1 MEIIGVILAILFALV
16 TAGDRKKKAANR
28 AAGLPQRPGM
38 KPVARGQAAEA
49 AAGIRDAV
57 RELASRPAAAP
68 AEFEGAVAE
77 LKQRLAVQSAP
88 AAAQGESMLADEE
101 CAGGSMPHDHAE
113 GGGALE
119 DAECAGGSM
128 AHTHSEG
135 VSRADQTRRLA
146 ALDQEEQA
154 RGNLFPSP
162 SAIDARAM
170 RRAVVM
176 AEVLGRPRALQPRR
190 RAG

>member
-28 AAGLPQRPGM
+28 AAGLPQRPGV
-38 KPVARGQAAEA
+38 KPVARGQVADT

-101 CAGGSMPHDHAE
+101 CAGGSM
-113 GGGALE
+113 
-119 DAECAGGSM
+119 

-162 SAIDARAM
+162 SALDARAM
-170 RRAVVM
+170 RRVVVM